1 MDGQMPSSPFDR
13 HSWPRAISSCLW
25 HVKWVDQACEDIL
38 GHKPA
43 LALWLSINAAW
54 LAHPSRTA
62 KGLTDSSF
70 RAEYSQE
77 GKVCMYIYNTDLS
90 HEPHP
95 LRLYPRE
102 EFWCLARVRRF
113 GRRAY
118 ARNLTPR
125 FPNDNTPTFSIKV
138 SRASRCPIDE
148 EWNAKQ
154 RLVEN
159 AVMISY
165 VADLVLEEQYSHSV
179 GSSIPSPDS
188 ATDGCV
194 ARQSKS
200 SAQRT

>member
-1 MDGQMPSSPFDR
+1 MYVHIQYRP
-13 HSWPRAISSCLW
+13 L
-25 HVKWVDQACEDIL
+25 
-38 GHKPA
+38 
-43 LALWLSINAAW
+43 
-54 LAHPSRTA
+54 SRTPSA
-62 KGLTDSSF
+62 SF
-70 RAEYSQE
+70 IPPRGFLVSRSRE
-77 GKVCMYIYNTDLS
+77 T
-90 HEPHP
+90 
-95 LRLYPRE
+95 LRPPSIRS
-102 EFWCLARVRRF
+102 
-113 GRRAY
+113 
-118 ARNLTPR
+118 PR
-125 FPNDNTPTFSIKV
+125 FPNDNIPTFSIKV

-159 AVMISY
+159 AVMIPY